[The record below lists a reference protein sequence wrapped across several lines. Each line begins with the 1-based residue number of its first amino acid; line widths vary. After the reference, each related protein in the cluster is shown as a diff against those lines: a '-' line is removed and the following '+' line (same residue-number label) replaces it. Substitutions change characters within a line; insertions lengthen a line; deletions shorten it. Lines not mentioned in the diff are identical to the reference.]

1 MPVIALDD
9 LAAAVPRGR
18 RLMGLDLGTKT
29 IGVAVSDVLLGVA
42 TPVETVRRR
51 KFTQDAARLAELVET
66 HGVGGIVLGL
76 PISMD
81 GTEGPRC
88 QSTRQFAD
96 NLAGVIDL
104 PLAFQDER
112 LSTAAVQR
120 FLIEDADLS
129 RKKRDQVV
137 DRAAAAWILQGA
149 LDRLAMLRR

>member
-51 KFTQDAARLAELVET
+51 KFTQDAVRLAELVEQ

-104 PLAFQDER
+104 PLVFQDER